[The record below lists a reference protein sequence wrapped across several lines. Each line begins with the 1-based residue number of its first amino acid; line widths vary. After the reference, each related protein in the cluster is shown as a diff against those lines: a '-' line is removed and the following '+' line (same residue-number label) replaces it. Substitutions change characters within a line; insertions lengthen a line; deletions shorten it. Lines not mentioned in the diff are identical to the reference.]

1 MPKKVEPSEK
11 KVLVSIK
18 MGLLHDLMQ
27 ISQDINTA
35 IEYLFNEIQRKEEAL
50 TERDTIIEKLING
63 IEVIQQNFKEIE
75 KEENRVSIANQLK
88 DLQVVL
94 QNHLDYLN
102 RNAKVKQ

>member
-11 KVLVSIK
+11 KVMVSMKLGI
-18 MGLLHDLMQ
+18 LQTLMQ
-27 ISQDINTA
+27 INQDINIA
-35 IEYLFNEIQRKEEAL
+35 IDSLLFESQKKDQEII
-50 TERDTIIEKLING
+50 ERDNVIEKLANG
-63 IEVIQQNFKEIE
+63 IDIIQQDFKEIE

-102 RNAKVKQ
+102 RNVKK